1 MSNTESAGAITS
13 ENPESDGTAHSDV
26 DSNNPLDRA
35 LAEDYLIPESV
46 AGLFRWP
53 VRILTA
59 IAGTFMLGIAAVTII
74 DVTGRYAFNS
84 PIPGGVEIIEF
95 LLGLTIFSAL
105 PLVTVKRAH
114 ITVELFDSFMRA
126 GFKRIREVIVL
137 IASAGMIIFITHR
150 MWSTGID
157 MLENDDISIHL
168 ELPTAPILFVLCGL
182 SAISAIVQIYMIWKY
197 VTVDIHQHKAPI
209 RSHHEEGDIT

>member
-95 LLGLTIFSAL
+95 LLGLLIFLL
-105 PLVTVKRAH
+105 P
-114 ITVELFDSFMRA
+114 
-126 GFKRIREVIVL
+126 
-137 IASAGMIIFITHR
+137 II
-150 MWSTGID
+150 
-157 MLENDDISIHL
+157 E
-168 ELPTAPILFVLCGL
+168 
-182 SAISAIVQIYMIWKY
+182 
-197 VTVDIHQHKAPI
+197 
-209 RSHHEEGDIT
+209 